1 MIGRPEP
8 FRVNDNELA
17 GYRIEG
23 LVGRGG
29 MAYVYRAVDQRLGRT
44 VALKVL
50 APELATDDAFRKRF
64 LRESRLAASIDHPN
78 VIPIYDAGEADGML
92 YIAMRYVDG
101 RDLKALLSRE
111 PQLDVD
117 RVIEIFSQVAHA
129 LDAAHAHGL
138 VHRDVKPANILMSS
152 GTSSQGREHIY
163 LSDFGI
169 TKRASSMS
177 GVTAPGVII
186 GTMDYLAPEQIG
198 GKAVSARTDVYAL
211 GCVIYQALTGV
222 LPYVRDDDAALLWA
236 HLMEPLP
243 PVSHHRP
250 DVPASADGVLLS
262 ATAKDPEDRY
272 ASCGEFLAELATVLG
287 TYRPTPGRGTARP
300 YASVAEVPPGPAFEP
315 NPHSPNTHPPNTH
328 PPSNGRPDTAA
339 GRAAIG
345 GGPTPPHA
353 APRRRPGRRWIWA
366 ALGGALAVA
375 LALVGFFV
383 LRTQDAGTT
392 RYTGNDV
399 VPVSFDYPKDW
410 GRADEGNQMVVS
422 PHADAFLNL
431 FTRPDQP
438 NWGEIGQ
445 VLREDRDGAIGMYT
459 FFNTIDYGST
469 DVQQTLKSNLPG
481 ANFGSPQAGARLGDA
496 NAIQI
501 SGDFS
506 SPDDSAA
513 RLQFICYISEAT
525 AADSRN
531 VHMIFFA
538 DADSFEGNQKRFDRI
553 AESAVLHG

>member
-243 PVSHHRP
+243 PVSQHRP
-250 DVPASADGVLLS
+250 DVPASADGVLLK

-287 TYRPTPGRGTARP
+287 TYRPTSGRGTARP
-300 YASVAEVPPGPAFEP
+300 YPPAAEVPPGPAFEP
-315 NPHSPNTHPPNTH
+315 STHPPNTY

-345 GGPTPPHA
+345 WPYTNAPGALATAGPAVDLGGA
-353 APRRRPGRRWIWA
+353 RRRPGRGSRPRR
-366 ALGGALAVA
+366 
-375 LALVGFFV
+375 F
-383 LRTQDAGTT
+383 LRAT
-392 RYTGNDV
+392 
-399 VPVSFDYPKDW
+399 PP
-410 GRADEGNQMVVS
+410 GRGHD
-422 PHADAFLNL
+422 P
-431 FTRPDQP
+431 
-438 NWGEIGQ
+438 
-445 VLREDRDGAIGMYT
+445 
-459 FFNTIDYGST
+459 
-469 DVQQTLKSNLPG
+469 
-481 ANFGSPQAGARLGDA
+481 
-496 NAIQI
+496 
-501 SGDFS
+501 
-506 SPDDSAA
+506 
-513 RLQFICYISEAT
+513 
-525 AADSRN
+525 
-531 VHMIFFA
+531 
-538 DADSFEGNQKRFDRI
+538 
-553 AESAVLHG
+553 LHR